1 MAYSLSPWLK
11 PRFFITGT
19 NRPLAG
25 GLMYTYKAGT
35 TDNATT
41 YSDDAGTPNTNP
53 IVLDSDG
60 QCDLFLDDAVSY
72 RIILKNSA
80 GVTQF
85 DKDRIASLGSTQVQS
100 FNSIAALRLRSGT
113 TIANAAK
120 TLGYYSAGDGGGNS
134 FYWDGTSTATDNAG
148 TVIKPTAVSGAGRWL
163 ATDSANVNVL
173 QFGAKGD
180 GVTDDTLKFLSAAA
194 YCSAGNK
201 ILKISGDILLK
212 KTTVPVYSLISTY
225 YVAGCSMVGEPNS
238 RLTIEGKLGF
248 DLSNVYD
255 TRVEN
260 VNVVTLNRESTESDL
275 EATAPALFSSRYG
288 TKNIAVY
295 SNIKV
300 ANTLTDSTGTYR
312 VGPVISEYGASI
324 FNVRDVHVNG
334 VTVAVNASTCATCFI
349 QNIYTTNA
357 QTGVVLTAPTSFS
370 VSCVRLINTSVQY
383 EHWVARTATPAR
395 AVNGM
400 GAVLIESGGVGSI
413 EDVYTEW
420 PIERSVYAQAIELL
434 LSDCYTLNGEGYK
447 AVGYSRTTVL
457 QACIISNC
465 HVRLDDLYFV
475 GTTRFRPSAF
485 ITYWSKNVYL
495 TDCTAT
501 NSSNSNFNLECFLS
515 VGRNAHTVKNI
526 KITGCQAD
534 NANGLVYI
542 SLFTSTTAQLTAIDP
557 TQDFYVVDGI
567 TIRNTHIKKSQ
578 TPRNGTLIV
587 QFDDFASTDARAT
600 YAVKNVSLYNNVIE
614 YDAGGTRDT
623 WTFDVR
629 YVNTAKSIN
638 TAVNMAVS
646 GSFFDA
652 AITQPYASIYLDEP
666 NLKSD
671 AVAGIVPRLG
681 NLNVLEGSKLK
692 FTSTFGGDI
701 VSTLDIT
708 AVVTGALSSGHR
720 KANIRGKGY
729 YFWDGTMNCGISMC
743 ASGLQYFGRAV
754 SGAKTD
760 QVGTPPVGIT
770 VGASNIE
777 VRGDLSPTIYYDMTL
792 TLV

>member
-1 MAYSLSPWLK
+1 MSFVPFDEFDQDCKFPHKSSRVVLANLNYVLPQATPLLLGGIRLGANLIYDSESGLVNVPIPVQSVNGTTGNVILDAGDIGADPSGTSATTMLNHLTVLNPHAQYSLETDVTNALALK
-11 PRFFITGT
+11 VNNSAIGAPSGVAPLDENSNVPEQYLSFVQTGT
-19 NRPLAG
+19 GAV
-25 GLMYTYKAGT
+25 
-35 TDNATT
+35 ATT
-41 YSDDAGTPNTNP
+41 
-53 IVLDSDG
+53 
-60 QCDLFLDDAVSY
+60 
-72 RIILKNSA
+72 
-80 GVTQF
+80 
-85 DKDRIASLGSTQVQS
+85 VQS
-100 FNSIAALRLRSGT
+100 KLQE
-113 TIANAAK
+113 
-120 TLGYYSAGDGGGNS
+120 
-134 FYWDGTSTATDNAG
+134 
-148 TVIKPTAVSGAGRWL
+148 TVSVKDFGL
-163 ATDSANVNVL
+163 AC
-173 QFGAKGD
+173 D

-194 YCSAGNK
+194 YCRAGNK

-212 KTTVPVYSLISTY
+212 KTTVPVFSLISTY

-248 DLSNVYD
+248 DLSNVYE

-334 VTVAVNASTCATCFI
+334 VTIAVNASTCATCFI

-400 GAVLIESGGVGSI
+400 DAVLIESGGVGSI

-475 GTTRFRPSAF
+475 GTTRFRPPAF

-534 NANGLVYI
+534 NANGLVYS

-646 GSFFDA
+646 GSFFGA

-671 AVAGIVPRLG
+671 AVAVIVSRLG

-708 AVVTGALSSGHR
+708 AVVTGVLSSGHC